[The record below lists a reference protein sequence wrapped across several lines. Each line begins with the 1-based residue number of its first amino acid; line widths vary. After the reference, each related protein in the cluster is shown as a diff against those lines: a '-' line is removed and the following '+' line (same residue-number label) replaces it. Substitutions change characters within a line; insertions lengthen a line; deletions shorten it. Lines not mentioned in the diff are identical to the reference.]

1 MNNPRVLNRLQR
13 QIKFLENALEDE
25 VNRHE
30 NGISGVKDRHRL
42 SAINLVQYCML
53 RSYDLRQLQQELSL
67 SAISSHG
74 HAEGYTLHNLHN
86 IHYILDALQA
96 KHGKPMKDELDT
108 VTSKHMLRMNKEK
121 LLGRSAQQHFTHIM
135 VTMPGE
141 AVNHP
146 EWIGEWIMAG
156 MDVAR
161 INTAHDDP
169 KTWEK
174 LIKLIRTEA
183 RKQNTKVRIYMDLAG
198 PKMRI
203 QVQNEDSLVHLR
215 NGDKV
220 WLCEQVPDDAI
231 EYPVVTVFPAGVMQE
246 IEPSQRIWFDD
257 GKLGGKVLTKTDK
270 GCLVE
275 MTRVTGGM
283 AKLRSGKGFNLPD
296 TSLPLP
302 ALTDADMEVLPFIA
316 RYADMVGYSFVRKA
330 EDVHLLKK
338 ELKELG
344 RTDIGLILKIENKEA
359 FNNLPSLLIAAM
371 HFKHPGL
378 MIARGDLAVE
388 MGMLR
393 LAEAQEEIMWM
404 AEAAHIPVIWATQVF
419 EQLVKKGKATRAEIS
434 DAVNAVR
441 AECVMLNKGPYIADA
456 IRELRMIDKVMMAH
470 EDKKQ
475 SYLRPLNMA
484 RGFVNL
490 N

>member
-1 MNNPRVLNRLQR
+1 MNNPRVLSRLHR
-13 QIKFLENALEDE
+13 QVQFLEKALEDE
-25 VNRHE
+25 VHLHE
-30 NGISGVKDRHRL
+30 TDIEGMKDRHRL
-42 SAINLVQYCML
+42 SAINLIQYCRL
-53 RSYDLRQLQQELSL
+53 RSYDLRQMQQELSV

-86 IHYILDALQA
+86 IHYILDALLA
-96 KHGKPMKDELDT
+96 RHRKPIKDELDA
-108 VTSKHMLRMNKEK
+108 VTSKHKLRLNKEK
-121 LLGRSAQQHFTHIM
+121 LFGRSAQQHFTHIM
-135 VTMPGE
+135 VTMPGD
-141 AVNHP
+141 AVDHP
-146 EWIGEWIMAG
+146 DWIGEWISAG

-161 INTAHDDP
+161 INTAHDGP
-169 KTWEK
+169 LIWER
-174 LIKLIRTEA
+174 LIKLIKTEA

-203 QVQNEDSLVHLR
+203 QVQNEDSLIYLKDGER
-215 NGDKV
+215 I
-220 WLCEQVPDDAI
+220 WLCEQVPEEASK
-231 EYPVVTVFPAGVMQE
+231 YPVVTVFPTGVMQE
-246 IEPSQRIWFDD
+246 IQPAQRIWFDD
-257 GKLGGKVLTKTDK
+257 GKLGGKVLNKTDS

-275 MTRVTGGM
+275 MTRVTGGQ

-296 TSLPLP
+296 TLLPLP
-302 ALTDADMEVLPFIA
+302 ALTEADMEALPFIA
-316 RYADMVGYSFVRKA
+316 RYADMVGYSFVRKP

-338 ELKELG
+338 ELKKLG

-371 HFKHPGL
+371 YFRNPGI

-404 AEAAHIPVIWATQVF
+404 AEAAHMPVIWATQVF

-456 IRELRMIDKVMMAH
+456 IRELRIIDKVMMAH

-484 RGFVNL
+484 KGFVNL